1 MNLLNVTIVFQI
13 LYSERNTEN
22 TMSHLY
28 FNEENYYS
36 EENTVWAWT
45 EKNLWYN
52 ESQKEGTEH
61 RDGCTAYCFG

>member
-13 LYSERNTEN
+13 WYSERNTEN

-61 RDGCTAYCFG
+61 RGECTAYCFG